1 MVDETRSAAVSVG
14 ERLPAVALETLDGQ
28 LIDLHR
34 TRHETSVLVFP
45 HPGCDDCVDYLAGLE
60 AWADRL
66 DAWGGRVLPV
76 TSDLTEAQDIRR
88 GAGSTAL
95 VDADGR
101 ARVAARLAGGEA
113 AVVVADRFGTVY
125 RSVPA
130 GDGHEL
136 IDPGD
141 LFEEIRYMGSQCPE
155 CGVPDEPLR
164 GEEAWT
170 P

>member
-1 MVDETRSAAVSVG
+1 MVDEPRSVAVSVG
-14 ERLPAVALETLDGQ
+14 ERLPALALETLDGQ

-34 TRHETSVLVFP
+34 TRHETSVLVFL
-45 HPGCDDCVDYLAGLE
+45 HPGCDDCVGYLARVE

-66 DAWGGRVLPV
+66 EAWSGRVLPV
-76 TSDLTEAQDIRR
+76 APDAEQAEQIRR
-88 GAGSTAL
+88 NAASTPL

-101 ARVAARLAGGEA
+101 ARVAARLADGEA
-113 AVVVADRFGTVY
+113 AVIVADRFGTVY

-130 GDGHEL
+130 GEGHEL

-164 GEEAWT
+164 GEEAWA